1 MDSPKVHQGGEDEMV
16 WNLIEYRK
24 FDVHSYYRASRVS
37 IGAMFMWSP
46 KLSSNVS
53 LCKIAALGK
62 ILSHKEYPQ

>member
-1 MDSPKVHQGGEDEMV
+1 MV

-24 FDVHSYYRASRVS
+24 FDVHSYYRASR
-37 IGAMFMWSP
+37 AMFTWSP
-46 KLSSNVS
+46 TLYSNVS